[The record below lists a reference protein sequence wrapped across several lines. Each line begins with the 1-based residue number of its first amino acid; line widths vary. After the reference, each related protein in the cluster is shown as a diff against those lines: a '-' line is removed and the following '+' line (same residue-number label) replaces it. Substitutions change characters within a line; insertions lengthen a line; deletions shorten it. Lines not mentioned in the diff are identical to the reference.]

1 MSYTP
6 FNRWIGFMLLN
17 ILAGYFLY
25 QKEIFS
31 LIISSDL
38 TYISIGVIII
48 YVLTSMSIGFKTFLH
63 CHEDIYVSVKL
74 EWFVRSELA
83 ALGLIGT
90 IIGLMFVLGPTFAG
104 INPQASETIT
114 KALSTISLGV
124 GTALWTTITALT
136 GAVLLGVQL
145 MNLEHSQDDV

>member
-6 FNRWIGFMLLN
+6 FNRWIGFVLLN

-38 TYISIGVIII
+38 TYISIGVIVI
-48 YVLTSMSIGFKTFLH
+48 YILTSLSIGFKTFLR
-63 CHEDIYVSVKL
+63 CHEDTYVSIKL
-74 EWFVRSELA
+74 EWFIRSELA
-83 ALGLIGT
+83 ALGL
-90 IIGLMFVLGPTFAG
+90 IGLMFVLGPTFAG

>member
-6 FNRWIGFMLLN
+6 FNRWIGFVLLN

-38 TYISIGVIII
+38 TYISIGVIVI
-48 YVLTSMSIGFKTFLH
+48 YILTSLSIGFKTFLR
-63 CHEDIYVSVKL
+63 CHEDTYVSIKL
-74 EWFVRSELA
+74 EWFIRSELA

-104 INPQASETIT
+104 INPQASDTIT
-114 KALSTISLGV
+114 NALSTISLGV

>member
-6 FNRWIGFMLLN
+6 FNRWIGFVLLN

-48 YVLTSMSIGFKTFLH
+48 YILTSLSIGFKTFLH

-114 KALSTISLGV
+114 TALSTISLGV

-145 MNLEHSQDDV
+145 MNLEYSQDDV